1 MAQKQVVDI
10 NALYRIGQ
18 ARNYQPDN
26 TPQFMNIV
34 TNILGGMAVDLLHD
48 AWDTKR
54 TRLKTNKT
62 QLNNVADEIAENNIL
77 TNLSAEKLTEQKKK
91 LRKANW
97 GSEFALRGKKRRSKK
112 EIVNEVGAWTKNY
125 KKNVD
130 VFAQHKQNAQ
140 LQLNSTSD
148 HGTHNTATVLHF
160 NTLLGNGDLD
170 GLMDANDENGDLF
183 VSAEKVTGAI
193 DALEIQQAEEHKK
206 NGMSNEWTLIKS
218 QKDKYKRLLTSSM
231 DNKDYYAS
239 KWSLTQKDESAV
251 LRNAIIDYRND
262 IIPGRVES
270 SNDGIWEGNQEN
282 KSRSEVRNLL
292 KGDPTDSTWSNKVN
306 SYWYDVTEGDSIAH
320 AYITQDGGFSIEGV
334 DYEKTIDPFQFDDP
348 EKPTEQNPDKYTY
361 GFDKNGA
368 PVQKEGPDGVADAM
382 QSYIGVMEHLK
393 TQDLN
398 SGDYADF
405 AEDYLTSTI
414 KDDFEYLYNQKSK
427 NVSEMSGHQ
436 IAAAESKA
444 RAEEVSRVIQSG
456 VTFKSLNSLTGIKG
470 VTPNKNGTFTIIDQD
485 GYEVAIDPSKDT
497 AFNRDI
503 LYRAVGVTAVSRG
516 QATEGS
522 DFDVNAFEK
531 K

>member
-91 LRKANW
+91 LRKSNW

-251 LRNAIIDYRND
+251 LRGAVIDYRND
-262 IIPGRVES
+262 IIPSRVES

-292 KGDPTDSTWSNKVN
+292 KGDPTDPTWSNKVN

-334 DYEKTIDPFQFDDP
+334 DYEKTIDPFPSF
-348 EKPTEQNPDKYTY
+348 
-361 GFDKNGA
+361 
-368 PVQKEGPDGVADAM
+368 
-382 QSYIGVMEHLK
+382 IL
-393 TQDLN
+393 
-398 SGDYADF
+398 
-405 AEDYLTSTI
+405 LTST
-414 KDDFEYLYNQKSK
+414 F
-427 NVSEMSGHQ
+427 
-436 IAAAESKA
+436 
-444 RAEEVSRVIQSG
+444 
-456 VTFKSLNSLTGIKG
+456 F
-470 VTPNKNGTFTIIDQD
+470 
-485 GYEVAIDPSKDT
+485 
-497 AFNRDI
+497 
-503 LYRAVGVTAVSRG
+503 
-516 QATEGS
+516 
-522 DFDVNAFEK
+522 
-531 K
+531 